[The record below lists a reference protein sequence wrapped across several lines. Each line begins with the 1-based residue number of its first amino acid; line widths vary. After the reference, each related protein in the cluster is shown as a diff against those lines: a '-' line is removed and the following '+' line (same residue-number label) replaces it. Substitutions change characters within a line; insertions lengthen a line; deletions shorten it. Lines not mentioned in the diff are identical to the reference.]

1 MALSRTS
8 LLILFVGV
16 LLLNLMAV
24 GIWVRF
30 EAWISAKLKFGLHCQ
45 TKVWTP
51 KFGWFQIKLWPSVG
65 LSY

>member
-30 EAWISAKLKFGLHCQ
+30 DAWISAKLKFGLRSL
-45 TKVWTP
+45 TE
-51 KFGWFQIKLWPSVG
+51 
-65 LSY
+65 